1 MTSRSTPGFWRE
13 RARGIGYLV
22 ALGVAIVAVGTAIAG
37 VMVVVL
43 S

>member
-13 RARGIGYLV
+13 RLRGVGYLIM
-22 ALGVAIVAVGTAIAG
+22 LGAAVVAVGTAIAA
-37 VMVVVL
+37 VMVVVM

>member
-13 RARGIGYLV
+13 RLRGVGYLV
-22 ALGVAIVAVGTAIAG
+22 ALGVAVVAVGTAIAA
-37 VMVVVL
+37 VMVVVM